1 MTRMQAAARV
11 YCQLYASGMAAGLE
25 AARQVV
31 AKEGLPG
38 ALKLARLDAEK
49 LAVKTTAAAWK
60 NSDAEFRQYVA
71 GWLTAHARV
80 LLGLSRGEE
89 LAAEDAA
96 DFLNAACAAV
106 NAQKRA
112 APAGAQ
118 PKTEHEGNHAH
129 DKN

>member
-11 YCQLYASGMAAGLE
+11 YCQLYASGLAAGLK
-25 AARQVV
+25 AAQG
-31 AKEGLPG
+31 ALAQEGLPG
-38 ALKLARLDAEK
+38 ALRLAKLDAEK

-60 NSDAEFRQYVA
+60 NSDAAFRQYVA

-106 NAQKRA
+106 NAQRA